1 MSLQSDLMLYSQ
13 FATGSSPAAV
23 DYKELQ
29 YAIETQNV
37 SQAEIELARLRQ
49 DSEIGNPVS
58 FQINTSQPAVG
69 NATAGANSVTAAETT
84 IDSASGATPPP
95 SGSII
100 NVTA

>member
-13 FATGSSPAAV
+13 FATGTGPAAV

-58 FQINTSQPAVG
+58 FQINSSQAG
-69 NATAGANSVTAAETT
+69 NSNNVIGGTAGSNPVDGAASLGMPALPT
-84 IDSASGATPPP
+84 
-95 SGSII
+95 GSIF